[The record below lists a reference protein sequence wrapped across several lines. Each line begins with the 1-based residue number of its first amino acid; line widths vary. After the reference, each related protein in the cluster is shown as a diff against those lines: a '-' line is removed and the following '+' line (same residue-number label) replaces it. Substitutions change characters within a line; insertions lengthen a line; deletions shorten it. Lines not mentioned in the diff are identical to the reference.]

1 MKKSTDV
8 IVVSLLLLLSFG
20 AWFMFNLKPLFGFIL
35 FASLPLLYL
44 HVRKSLPWK
53 KILLSSLTLG
63 LLLGA
68 FFDLF
73 QSFNH
78 AWIVDLVIPF
88 KILGVLP
95 VDNVLGYFFMT
106 LLVVSMYEYF
116 FQPLTVIATRYYRE
130 TSVVGAIVLVVF
142 VVFALQPQLFFLP
155 YSYLVG
161 GSVAAL
167 LTIIGIVR
175 HRELLDPALR
185 MAAYFLPVWLL
196 CELTALATGGWTFPG
211 QYLGWV
217 EIQGL
222 GFPFEELFFWMLWY
236 TPFLIVAHSHLLR
249 DKRQ

>member
-1 MKKSTDV
+1 
-8 IVVSLLLLLSFG
+8 
-20 AWFMFNLKPLFGFIL
+20 MFNLRPLFGFIL
-35 FASLPLLYL
+35 FAGLPLIYL
-44 HVRKSLPWK
+44 RLRQPLPWK
-53 KILLSSLTLG
+53 KILLSSFTLG

-68 FFDLF
+68 FFDLI
-73 QSFNH
+73 QSCNQ
-78 AWIVDLVIPF
+78 AWFVDLVIPL
-88 KILGVLP
+88 KIVGVLP
-95 VDNVLGYFFMT
+95 VDNVLGYFLMT

-116 FQPLTVIATRYYRE
+116 FQPPTVITTRYYKE
-130 TSVVGAIVLVVF
+130 TSVVGLTILAVF

-161 GSVAAL
+161 GTVAAL

-217 EIQGL
+217 EIMGL

-249 DKRQ
+249 NKQ